1 METQHHEVGRA
12 VRSAWSLRV
21 VLVALLFLIVH
32 LDVSPDLRVAGVA
45 AELPLGLAIAA
56 GLTGGVERG
65 AFFGFFYGFAV
76 DLFFFT
82 PIGLR
87 ALTFGVVGWAAGHLF
102 LDRLEESPVM
112 SAIAIGV
119 GTGVGLSAFAGLG
132 IALGESALSESPI
145 VRIVLI
151 ASLINA
157 VLAFLFT
164 TIAHW
169 MWAVDPLGH
178 KRFAS

>member
-1 METQHHEVGRA
+1 MIVIA
-12 VRSAWSLRV
+12 LL
-21 VLVALLFLIVH
+21 VLVFH

-45 AELPLGLAIAA
+45 AELPLGLTIAA

-65 AFFGFFYGFAV
+65 AFFGFFFGFIV

-87 ALTFGVVGWAAGHLF
+87 ALIFGAIGWLAGHLF
-102 LDRLEESPVM
+102 LDRIEESPVV
-112 SAIAIGV
+112 SALAIGV
-119 GTGVGLSAFAGLG
+119 GTAAGLAAFAGIG
-132 IALGESALSESPI
+132 IALGETSLLESPI
-145 VRIVLI
+145 TRIVLI

-157 VLAFLFT
+157 VLAVVLMT
-164 TIAHW
+164 VAHW

-178 KRFAS
+178 KRFVT